1 MARERSA
8 TVSGGEKLVLLHGI
22 ARTKFSMWGIARHLK
37 PSGYEVLNLGY
48 PSRHFRLEQLVEYIH
63 PRIREFAAG
72 APVHFVVHSMGG
84 LLVRA
89 YLTRYPETKIG
100 RVVMLGTPNHGSE
113 VADYMKDWRLYR
125 WIFGPAGQ
133 QLVTH
138 QQGISQLFGPVN
150 FPLGIIAGNTT
161 IDVFCSRIIGQT
173 NDGKVSVESTK
184 LQGMEAHIVLPVSHL
199 GMLHSRSVRAHI
211 VRFLKTGAF

>member
-1 MARERSA
+1 
-8 TVSGGEKLVLLHGI
+8 
-22 ARTKFSMWGIARHLK
+22 
-37 PSGYEVLNLGY
+37 
-48 PSRHFRLEQLVEYIH
+48 LEQLVEYIH

-89 YLTRYPETKIG
+89 YLARYPETKIG

-133 QLVTH
+133 QLVTQ

-150 FPLGIIAGNTT
+150 FPLGIIAGNST
-161 IDVFCSRIIGQT
+161 IDMFCSRIIGQT

-184 LQGMEAHIVLPVSHL
+184 LQGMAAHIVLPVSHL
-199 GMLHSRSVRAHI
+199 GMLHSRMVRRHI
-211 VRFLKTGAF
+211 VQFLKTGAF